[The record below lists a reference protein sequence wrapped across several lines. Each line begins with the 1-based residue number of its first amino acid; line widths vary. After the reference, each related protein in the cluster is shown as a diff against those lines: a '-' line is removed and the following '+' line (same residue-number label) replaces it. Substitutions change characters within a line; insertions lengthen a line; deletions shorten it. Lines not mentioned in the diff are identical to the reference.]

1 MRENEKRRVLEL
13 LRRRK
18 HVAVRG
24 EKLSGKTH
32 FLKELAHQTGGIYI
46 ERITPIKR
54 TLVKITAEL
63 IRKGLAE
70 IDGLDYREARYLD
83 DTEMEKRFRNIPAE
97 ILLNMLIEEEWDVP
111 LFIDDVDVEGKRGL
125 SVLESLMEAFTVCFS
140 FTKPKPVL
148 KFLYRSTTIRLE
160 PVPHYEIRALLREY
174 NLPDSV
180 ERQIIAKAGGL
191 PGVAISLAKNPE
203 ALKDSP
209 PARKLNMTFILLAL
223 VSVVVIA
230 RFIALGTNDTDM
242 YVLAG
247 IGYGLMSF
255 LRFFIYR
262 GMRQ

>member
-1 MRENEKRRVLEL
+1 MREDQKRRALEL
-13 LRRRK
+13 LSGRK
-18 HVAVRG
+18 HIAVRG

-54 TLVKITAEL
+54 SLVRITAEL
-63 IRKGLAE
+63 IRKGLAS
-70 IDGLDYREARYLD
+70 IDGLDFREARYLD
-83 DTEMEKRFRNIPAE
+83 DSEIEKRFRSVPVE
-97 ILLNMLIEEEWDVP
+97 ILLSMLIEEEWDIP
-111 LFIDDVDVEGKRGL
+111 LFVDDVDLESQRGKA
-125 SVLESLMEAFTVCFS
+125 VLESLMESFPVCFS
-140 FTKPKPVL
+140 FTKPKQVL

-180 ERQIIAKAGGL
+180 ERQIIAKSGGL
-191 PGVAISLAKNPE
+191 PGVAVSLAKNPE

-230 RFIALGTNDTDM
+230 RFIALGTNDTDV